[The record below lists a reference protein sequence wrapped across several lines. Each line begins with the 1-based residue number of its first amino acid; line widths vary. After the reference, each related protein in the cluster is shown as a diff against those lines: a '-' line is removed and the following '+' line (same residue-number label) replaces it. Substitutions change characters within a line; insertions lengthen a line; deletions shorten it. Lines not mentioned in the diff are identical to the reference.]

1 MFFNKYKK
9 IIKNLEEQ
17 VNYWENEYKDSLTS
31 RQEINN
37 KNQELKKELEQKE
50 NELIQLEK
58 IKQENQIMK
67 KYYKLDEEPSAEVQA
82 KVLVDLRLHD
92 MEYKQ
97 LQTRLSNIEQLL
109 WQSTCQILYANTYQ
123 GYTFIR

>member
-9 IIKNLEEQ
+9 EIKNLEEKIK
-17 VNYWENEYKDSLTS
+17 YWENEYNDSLVA
-31 RQEINN
+31 RQEMSN
-37 KNQELKKELEQKE
+37 KNQELKKELKQKE
-50 NELIQLEK
+50 NELIQLRK
-58 IKQENQIMK
+58 IKQENENMK
-67 KYYKLDEEPSAEVQA
+67 KYYKLDKEPSTEVQA

-97 LQTRLSNIEQLL
+97 LQTRLLNIEQLL
-109 WQSTCQILYANTYQ
+109 WQSTYQALYANICQ

>member
-17 VNYWENEYKDSLTS
+17 VNYWENNYKDGLTS
-31 RQEINN
+31 RQEISN

-58 IKQENQIMK
+58 IRQENQIMK
-67 KYYKLDEEPSAEVQA
+67 KYYKLDEEPSVEIQA
-82 KVLVDLRLHD
+82 KVLTDLRLHD
-92 MEYKQ
+92 MEFQRLIEKI
-97 LQTRLSNIEQLL
+97 QTENRLLL
-109 WQSTCQILYANTYQ
+109 MQNCHYLNNHNMWVL
-123 GYTFIR
+123 

>member
-9 IIKNLEEQ
+9 EIKNLEEKI
-17 VNYWENEYKDSLTS
+17 NYWENEYNDSLVA
-31 RQEINN
+31 RQEMSNE
-37 KNQELKKELEQKE
+37 NQELKKELKQKE
-50 NELIQLEK
+50 NELIQLRK
-58 IKQENQIMK
+58 IKQENEIMK
-67 KYYKLDEEPSAEVQA
+67 KYYKLNKEPSAEVQA

-97 LQTRLSNIEQLL
+97 LQARLSNIEQLL
-109 WQSTCQILYANTYQ
+109 WQSTYQALYANICQ

>member
-1 MFFNKYKK
+1 MFFNKHKK
-9 IIKNLEEQ
+9 IIKDLEEQ
-17 VNYWENEYKDSLTS
+17 VNYWKNEYKDGLTS

-67 KYYKLDEEPSAEVQA
+67 KYYKLDEEPSAEIQA
-82 KVLVDLRLHD
+82 KVLADLRLHD
-92 MEYKQ
+92 MEFQRLIEKIQTENILLMQNYCYLNNYNMWFYKK
-97 LQTRLSNIEQLL
+97 I
-109 WQSTCQILYANTYQ
+109 
-123 GYTFIR
+123 

>member
-9 IIKNLEEQ
+9 EIKNLEEKI
-17 VNYWENEYKDSLTS
+17 NYWENEYNDSLVKQ
-31 RQEINN
+31 QEISNE
-37 KNQELKKELEQKE
+37 NQELKKELKQKE
-50 NELIQLEK
+50 NELMQLRK
-58 IKQENQIMK
+58 IKQENEIMK
-67 KYYKLDEEPSAEVQA
+67 KYYKLDKEPSAEVQA
-82 KVLVDLRLHD
+82 KVFVDLRLHD

-109 WQSTCQILYANTYQ
+109 WQSTYQTLYANICQ

>member
-9 IIKNLEEQ
+9 EIKNLEEKIK
-17 VNYWENEYKDSLTS
+17 YWENEYNDSLVA
-31 RQEINN
+31 RQEMSN
-37 KNQELKKELEQKE
+37 KNQELKKELKQKE
-50 NELIQLEK
+50 NELIQLRK
-58 IKQENQIMK
+58 IKQENEIMK
-67 KYYKLDEEPSAEVQA
+67 KYYKLDKEPSTEVQA

-97 LQTRLSNIEQLL
+97 LQTRLLNIEQLL
-109 WQSTCQILYANTYQ
+109 WQSTYQALYANICQ